1 MNEVFVDTSGWA
13 SFFMEKDPYHTEALE
28 LMTQWQQQNRRVVT
42 TNYVLTE
49 LIVLLSGSRG
59 QQRLAVLN
67 YIETIRSADW
77 IEIVHIDESLDE
89 KAWQL
94 LANRLDKEWSLVD
107 SVSFVVMQER
117 SLMEALTADH
127 HFEQAGFVCLLK
139 QCGYF

>member
-49 LIVLLSGSRG
+49 LIALFTRDRM
-59 QQRLAVLN
+59 QRSTSLY

-77 IEIVHIDESLDE
+77 VEIVHIDEALDR
-89 KAWQL
+89 KAWEL
-94 LANRLDKEWSLVD
+94 LANRLDKQWSLVD
-107 SVSFVVMQER
+107 AVSFVVMRECGIN
-117 SLMEALTADH
+117 EALATDK
-127 HFEQAGFVCLLK
+127 HFEQDGFIRLLK
-139 QCGYF
+139 